1 MPQDSSFVQAIV
13 KAELAEL
20 EYDIELHDQIY
31 KKLIEEAN
39 QWYKHFTYLSNLDKI
54 KQEMDKMQAT

>member
-20 EYDIELHDQIY
+20 EYDIELHEQIY
-31 KKLIEEAN
+31 KELIEEAN
-39 QWYKHFTYLSNLDKI
+39 QWYKHFLPTQILV
-54 KQEMDKMQAT
+54 